1 EAAFEEVLERP
12 SLHDADDE
20 IANLLA
26 LDRRLRWTAR
36 LGELDLDLLEES
48 RRPQPTKGAAHA
60 VAAIR
65 VAAFD
70 EAHVANEG
78 LERLAL
84 AIDPHSPDP
93 NLRPRLAGDEKGDVG
108 AGCPLWWIRHLRPSL
123 DLGERIAV
131 SRVEIEDHAAGLV
144 LETV

>member
-1 EAAFEEVLERP
+1 
-12 SLHDADDE
+12 
-20 IANLLA
+20 
-26 LDRRLRWTAR
+26 
-36 LGELDLDLLEES
+36 
-48 RRPQPTKGAAHA
+48 

-108 AGCPLWWIRHLRPSL
+108 AGCSLWRIRNLRPSL

-144 LETV
+144 LETVDPRGSLEVGERALDLGALDRFDLSELDPREDVLRPLLDADRKER